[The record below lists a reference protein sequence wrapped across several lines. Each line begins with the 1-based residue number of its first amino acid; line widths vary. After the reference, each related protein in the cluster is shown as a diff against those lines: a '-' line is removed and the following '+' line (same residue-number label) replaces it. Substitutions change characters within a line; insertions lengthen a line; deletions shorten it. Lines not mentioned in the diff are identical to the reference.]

1 MLPDHLSARS
11 QTPYTLGHSSHM
23 SHHDRGELLEPFLQA
38 FGPRKA
44 LEIPQET
51 ILGAITHFLSN
62 LPLADLPRFTTA
74 TLDSEHLWASEEY
87 AGGQLNQAISLAVS
101 GKVADLEKRHQSA
114 WCASRKISSS
124 SRRWLDTIQTVL
136 ESSEARSITVLQ
148 FRVGLLSG
156 IGISDQVIWGEARV
170 NLEEQVVLGV
180 SELGLSAADQRTLAI
195 VCEVVH
201 HVEPSRLRILDLQ
214 VSLQQSPSLSL
225 AAEYLGNCSFHSKCS
240 HSVIGS
246 TTECTRQIFNPRGG
260 SRQDLRGAI
269 GRQQARPGAPV
280 GIGAPI
286 CGDHEGTCRSKRE
299 TKGAGLQD
307 EW

>member
-1 MLPDHLSARS
+1 
-11 QTPYTLGHSSHM
+11 M

-38 FGPRKA
+38 LGSRRA
-44 LEIPQET
+44 LDIPQET
-51 ILGAITHFLSN
+51 VLGAITHFLST

-101 GKVADLEKRHQSA
+101 GKIADLEKRHQSA
-114 WCASRKISSS
+114 WCASRKKSSS

-136 ESSEARSITVLQ
+136 ESSEARSMTILQ

-156 IGISDQVIWGEARV
+156 ISSSDQLTWGEARV

-180 SELGLSAADQRTLAI
+180 SELGLSSADQRTLAI

-214 VSLQQSPSLSL
+214 VSLQYSLNLCS
-225 AAEYLGNCSFHSKCS
+225 AAEYSGNCSFHSQCS

-246 TTECTRQIFNPRGG
+246 TTECPRQIVSTRGSSG
-260 SRQDLRGAI
+260 SDLRGAI
-269 GRQQARPGAPV
+269 GRQQARQGALM